1 MGVCWIIPWTEEPSG
16 LKSIGHKELDVT
28 EQLTF
33 GLVRNRTG
41 NLFMEQ
47 ILVLEVDHKVLLLPH
62 ALLTV
67 SIDYKESENLVMQSC
82 LTLSDSMDWSPP
94 GSSVHRIFQARVL
107 EWVAIS
113 FST

>member
-28 EQLTF
+28 ERLTF

-62 ALLTV
+62 ARISPSLHH
-67 SIDYKESENLVMQSC
+67 IDL
-82 LTLSDSMDWSPP
+82 
-94 GSSVHRIFQARVL
+94 
-107 EWVAIS
+107 
-113 FST
+113 